1 MRLLGIAVLLSTLLV
16 AAPAAAQSRDRGLR
30 VVRPLVACHE
40 KARPGTDYLAH
51 WMVRR
56 YDGGFGGTGRDCKRK
71 ATSEHQ
77 NGRAFDWT
85 LDASRAAD
93 RKRAKAFMARI
104 FETDGHGNT
113 DAWARRMGVMYI
125 IWNDKMYAAWDHF
138 EPERYLS
145 SSCDAPQ
152 EVLEDAAAPRPPAHL
167 AEQEG
172 RPRRRRAGTKIGS
185 SRPAT
190 GAAWRRT

>member
-1 MRLLGIAVLLSTLLV
+1 MRLLGIAVLLATLV
-16 AAPAAAQSRDRGLR
+16 IATPAAAQSAIEDYASYE
-30 VVRPLVACHE
+30 PSSKCHE
-40 KARPGTDYLAH
+40 RARPGTNYLAH

-85 LDASRAAD
+85 LDATKLAD

-104 FETDGHGNT
+104 FDTDGRGNT
-113 DAWARRMGVMYI
+113 HAWARRMGVMYI
-125 IWNDKMYAAWDHF
+125 IWNDKMYAAWDRF

-145 SSCDAPQ
+145 SSCHRRKKCSKTLRHRD
-152 EVLEDAAAPRPPAHL
+152 HL
-167 AEQEG
+167 HISLSAKGARGVTSWYDG
-172 RPRRRRAGTKIGS
+172 RL
-185 SRPAT
+185 
-190 GAAWRRT
+190 